1 MEIKQLADNV
11 FRHPVKGE
19 NSISLEFECIEN
31 PKDLF
36 ETFLELFTEG
46 MKILFG
52 NNGQV
57 DLTSLNKEQFSLI
70 QKYFK
75 SMRITLYYHVFHIKQ
90 IENLENSRSNNIEVK
105 YDIINPISDE
115 IIKENF
121 PEMPKPRCRHIEL
134 HQQTDGLLRGSRD
147 RRIICRHTRANNRG
161 NTQSLRP

>member
-11 FRHPVKGE
+11 FRNPVKGE

-57 DLTSLNKEQFSLI
+57 DLKSLSKEQFSLI

-90 IENLENSRSNNIEVK
+90 IENLENYNNSSITVK

-121 PEMPKPRCRHIEL
+121 PEEPTTEL
-134 HQQTDGLLRGSRD
+134 LKKYKDETSNNIKDYKFQLKVDDLLYV
-147 RRIICRHTRANNRG
+147 IYFE
-161 NTQSLRP
+161 L

>member
-90 IENLENSRSNNIEVK
+90 IENLENSRSNNIKVK

-121 PEMPKPRCRHIEL
+121 PEMPKPEYLKKYKNETSSNIKDYKFQLKVGDLLYVIYFEL
-134 HQQTDGLLRGSRD
+134 
-147 RRIICRHTRANNRG
+147 
-161 NTQSLRP
+161 